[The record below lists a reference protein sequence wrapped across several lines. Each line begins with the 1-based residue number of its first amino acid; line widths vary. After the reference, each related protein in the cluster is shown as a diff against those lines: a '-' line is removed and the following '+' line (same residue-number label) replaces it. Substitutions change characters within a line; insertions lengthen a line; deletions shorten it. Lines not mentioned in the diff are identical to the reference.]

1 MSMHFKGKKSKKNKV
16 INKIIFIII
25 LLIISIIY
33 TLKIFNEKAV
43 PQFLEYSKI
52 EVKRI
57 VSLLINKEVTNTIQN
72 TISYDELFITNKDN
86 EGNITYIDFNS
97 KEVNRILN
105 EVSKVVENNI
115 NYLSKGDIDKLSNI
129 DSLDKKKLKKGIIY
143 ELPSGIVFN
152 NILLNNIFPKIPV
165 KIDLISNV
173 FCLINTDIK
182 PYGINN
188 ALIKVN
194 ITIKVSVKI
203 LLPFVSDSFDLV
215 ADVPVIMKLIEGSVP
230 SYYFDGYLNNPIKEN
245 K

>member
-1 MSMHFKGKKSKKNKV
+1 MRLKSCKVKKNKKINTIIV
-16 INKIIFIII
+16 IFI
-25 LLIISIIY
+25 LLIVSIIY
-33 TLKIFNEKAV
+33 VLKLFNERAV

-72 TISYDELFITNKDN
+72 TISYDELFIINKDI
-86 EGNITYIDFNS
+86 EGNIKYIDFNS

-105 EVSKVVENNI
+105 EASKVVEDNI
-115 NYLSKGDIDKLSNI
+115 NYLSNGEIDKLSNI
-129 DSLDKKKLKKGIIY
+129 NGLDKKKLKRGIIY
-143 ELPSGIVFN
+143 ELPSGIIFN
-152 NILLNNIFPKIPV
+152 NAILNNIMPKIPV
-165 KIDLISNV
+165 KIDLVSNV

-182 PYGINN
+182 SYGINN
-188 ALIKVN
+188 ALLKVN
-194 ITIKVSVKI
+194 ISIKVSVKI

-215 ADVPVIMKLIEGSVP
+215 ADIPIIMKLIEGSVP